1 MKDYIKEF
9 EKRLNNHN
17 FKAISPTIIGM
28 NKNQIIN
35 QICNLEVK
43 DRFKSTE
50 YQLIHRLDD
59 WISLNTLETKK
70 KGENKKNPKIHIK
83 KQRRPL
89 SMFGQIGGYGL
100 GMFSKSMENLANLM
114 DEIVETKTIY
124 KDKLIR
130 NLKSEND
137 TECADSTLVKT
148 IEFNDK
154 TNDHDEV
161 FLENSDNSSAKLR
174 RKNNFI
180 PFRTKGGSLKS
191 INKQKSQ
198 STYTECESQ
207 TLNRR
212 AKREY
217 NSEKKD
223 LNHNLSQNANTI
235 SIQKQEWSFSRMPK
249 DSVRHRGH
257 RTKFSGP
264 VFYIP
269 AKETCI
275 GQI

>member
-1 MKDYIKEF
+1 MKDYGKEF
-9 EKRLNNHN
+9 EKRLNSHN
-17 FKAISPTIIGM
+17 FKAISPMIIGM

-70 KGENKKNPKIHIK
+70 KGANKKIQKPHIK

-124 KDKLIR
+124 KDKMIR

-137 TECADSTLVKT
+137 TECVDSTHANT
-148 IEFNDK
+148 NEPTDK
-154 TNDHDEV
+154 TDDHDEV
-161 FLENSDNSSAKLR
+161 FFENSDKSSDKLR

-180 PFRTKGGSLKS
+180 PFRKKGGSLKS

-223 LNHNLSQNANTI
+223 LNHNLPQNNNTI

-249 DSVRHRGH
+249 DSVRHRGR

>member
-9 EKRLNNHN
+9 EKRLNNQN

-28 NKNQIIN
+28 NKNQIIS

-70 KGENKKNPKIHIK
+70 KGENKKTPKIHIK

-89 SMFGQIGGYGL
+89 SMFGRIGGYSL

-114 DEIVETKTIY
+114 NENVETKTIY
-124 KDKLIR
+124 KDKTIR

-137 TECADSTLVKT
+137 TECADSAHVN
-148 IEFNDK
+148 INDSTDK
-154 TNDHDEV
+154 KDDEV
-161 FLENSDNSSAKLR
+161 FLENSDKSRAKLR

-180 PFRTKGGSLKS
+180 PFRKKGGSLRS
-191 INKQKSQ
+191 IIKKKSQ

-223 LNHNLSQNANTI
+223 LNHNFPQNNNTI
-235 SIQKQEWSFSRMPK
+235 SMQKQEWSFSRMPK
-249 DSVRHRGH
+249 DSVRYRG
-257 RTKFSGP
+257 RTSKFSGP
-264 VFYIP
+264 AFYVS